1 MLFIQVNKK
10 IARLFG
16 YFISKTNNYDMKSKR
31 RELTTEEK
39 EESKRLQKAWDDN
52 KKRFGLTQDIAADK
66 LKYKSQGAV
75 SHYLTGKIP
84 LNIQAIIDFS
94 KLLEISPSDIRPGLK
109 DIGFSD
115 KAIDKGVIEN
125 SKINENTVNYG
136 TRKNE
141 LVPLISYVQAG
152 AWCRAIDNYIPGD
165 AEMWLPCP
173 STHGP
178 HTYALRVRGDSMTGP
193 YIGMKTYP
201 DGSIIYVDPEKEITN
216 GCRVIA
222 KLIDIDEVT
231 FKEYREDAGK
241 RLLKPLN
248 PQYPIQEI
256 TENVI
261 ICGVIVG
268 QYIFE

>member
-1 MLFIQVNKK
+1 MFMNNYLKKQTIFERIQSILNEKGIEAVEFQRKIKLPSQQWTHWKNRGVPSKYHLQIAKELNVNVDWLVNGIGNKYIKEVDAIYAVNKK
-10 IARLFG
+10 
-16 YFISKTNNYDMKSKR
+16 D
-31 RELTTEEK
+31 
-39 EESKRLQKAWDDN
+39 
-52 KKRFGLTQDIAADK
+52 
-66 LKYKSQGAV
+66 
-75 SHYLTGKIP
+75 
-84 LNIQAIIDFS
+84 
-94 KLLEISPSDIRPGLK
+94 
-109 DIGFSD
+109 
-115 KAIDKGVIEN
+115 
-125 SKINENTVNYG
+125 
-136 TRKNE
+136 

-152 AWCRAIDNYIPGD
+152 AWCCAIDNFMPGD
-165 AEMWLPCP
+165 AEMWMPCP
-173 STHGP
+173 SAHGP
-178 HTYALRVRGDSMTGP
+178 HTYALRVRGDSMTSP

-201 DGSIIYVDPEKEITN
+201 DGTIIYVDPEKEITN

-241 RLLKPLN
+241 HLLKPLN